1 MKKTSAQASWFLL
14 SSHAW
19 TLTFAIPCLIFPVF
33 FFFFFFFNSMSNLSF
48 MHVTWFTSVGI
59 SIELV
64 ELRKNSILKGFVWG
78 APVHMYS
85 FACKEKKKV

>member
-1 MKKTSAQASWFLL
+1 MKRTSAQASRSSFLL
-14 SSHAW
+14 MPGLSPLPFLVEFS
-19 TLTFAIPCLIFPVF
+19 L
-33 FFFFFFFNSMSNLSF
+33 FFFFNSTSNLSF
-48 MHVTWFTSVGI
+48 MHVTWSTSLGI

-85 FACKEKKKV
+85 FACKEKKNLIFN

>member
-1 MKKTSAQASWFLL
+1 
-14 SSHAW
+14 
-19 TLTFAIPCLIFPVF
+19 
-33 FFFFFFFNSMSNLSF
+33 
-48 MHVTWFTSVGI
+48 MHVTWSTSLGI

-85 FACKEKKKV
+85 FACKEKKTLIFNYVI